1 MDEMIH
7 YIFSN
12 LRRSEK
18 IIAKNL
24 REQKSFN
31 RSVKLFAV
39 IITVNT
45 IALKF
50 ENSKMSNEI
59 KNLKSEIN
67 DLKTTRGE

>member
-12 LRRSEK
+12 LRCSEK

-31 RSVKLFAV
+31 RSVKLFAA
-39 IITVNT
+39 IITINT

-50 ENSKMSNEI
+50 ENSKMSNQI
-59 KNLKSEIN
+59 KNLKSEID
-67 DLKTTRGE
+67 DLKTMRGE

>member
-18 IIAKNL
+18 IINKNL

-31 RSVKLFAV
+31 RSVKLFAA
-39 IITVNT
+39 IITINT
-45 IALKF
+45 IALKL

-67 DLKTTRGE
+67 DLKTMRGE